1 MKINL
6 DSNTLQNQLSEVAV
20 ESVQPLSVDA
30 QCRLLLRALV
40 TEGVNRMILE
50 ERTGDADVALAS
62 ANLKH
67 FVREM
72 KVESVFLG
80 YPERLSYDSFCAA
93 RERMGSH
100 ALLTPFTLW
109 PFWPNEYVVGNKR

>member
-1 MKINL
+1 MEINL
-6 DSNTLQNQLSEVAV
+6 DSNTLQNKLSEVIA

-30 QCRLLLRALV
+30 QCHLLLRALV

-80 YPERLSYDSFCAA
+80 HPEHLSYDSFSAA
-93 RERMGSH
+93 RERMSSH
-100 ALLTPFTLW
+100 ALLTSFTLW
-109 PFWPNEYVVGNKR
+109 PFWPNEYVVSNER